1 MKVSATLAMNNLM
14 KARLSKGLE
23 TYKLGFGQSPFPVPK
38 VMVEKLKESAWIKDY
53 LSTQGLESLRVEIAK
68 YYQYKFDLG
77 ISPDQIIVGPGSK
90 ELLFL
95 TQMVLKRDLLLP
107 APSWVTYAPQAELL
121 NHPIHW
127 IQTKKEDGY
136 MLDSK
141 RLKTFLEQNSSK
153 KFVLILNY
161 PNNPTGKTFSR
172 EEMKAIAS
180 LAKQYDVKILSD
192 EIYGAFTFDAS
203 HETIYKYYP
212 EGTFVYN
219 GLSKWCGA
227 GGWRVAFVIC
237 PKGDFELRAKLIQA
251 GSETYSCTSAPMQ
264 YAAIEAFKSTDQID
278 RYTEN
283 CMKIL
288 IKIRAYLKS
297 NLNPEKVEMTIP
309 DGGFYS
315 FINFKGQKDATGK
328 DLCLRLLNETGV
340 AVIPG
345 SAFGRP
351 AEEHSARLAF
361 VDLDGSLIYDE
372 TFLSDIENADFKRY
386 FPQLT
391 EAVNRLNAF

>member
-14 KARLSKGLE
+14 KARLNEGLE

-38 VMVEKLKESAWIKDY
+38 VLVEKLQESAWIKDY
-53 LSTQGLESLRVEIAK
+53 LSTQGLESLRVEIAN
-68 YYQYKFDLG
+68 YYKSKLELNL
-77 ISPDQIIVGPGSK
+77 SPDQIIVGPGSK

-121 NHPIHW
+121 NHSIHW
-127 IQTKKEDGY
+127 LQTKKEDSY
-136 MLDSK
+136 MLTAK
-141 RLKTFLEQNSSK
+141 GLETFLEQNVSQ
-153 KFVLILNY
+153 KFVLVLNY
-161 PNNPTGKTFSR
+161 PNNPTGKKFSSK
-172 EEMKAIAS
+172 EMKAIATI
-180 LAKQYDVKILSD
+180 AKKYDVKILSD
-192 EIYGAFTFDAS
+192 EIYGAFTFDAP
-203 HETIYKYYP
+203 HESIYKYYP
-212 EGTFVYN
+212 EGTFIYN

-237 PKGDFELRAKLIQA
+237 PHGDPDLRARLLQA

-264 YAAIEAFKSTDQID
+264 YAAIEAFKSTEQID
-278 RYTEN
+278 RYTAN

-288 IKIRAYLKS
+288 KKIKAYLS
-297 NLNPEKVEMTIP
+297 ANLDSDKVEMTTP

-315 FINFKGQKDATGK
+315 FITFKGQNDATGK

-351 AEEHSARLAF
+351 IEEHSARLAF
-361 VDLDGSLIYDE
+361 VDLDGSLIYNEDFLLNIDE
-372 TFLSDIENADFKRY
+372 VDFEAY

-391 EAVNRLNAF
+391 EAVKRLNSF